1 MLCERANHPQA
12 FVSKETNALKLNY
25 LRMNCD
31 VKMFL
36 AKTKGLQ
43 K

>member
-1 MLCERANHPQA
+1 
-12 FVSKETNALKLNY
+12 
-25 LRMNCD
+25 MNCD

-43 K
+43 KYGFKLHEQGFFHTNIEPKNFLGMF